1 MSGGPRAGTGEAAHV
16 DAAVGV
22 DVGGTHLRGAVVGRG
37 GALGPVRRRRSRTA
51 DGAAL
56 VADVAAA
63 ADDLDPSGSLPL
75 GVGMAGLVD
84 RDGRFLYGPNVG
96 VRDLPLAAD
105 LRTATGRAVTVLNDA
120 TAAVVGEHRLGAARG
135 HDDVVMLTLGT
146 GVGGGL
152 VVGGRLVHGA
162 HGLAAELGHVIIDDG
177 GRDAPSGIAGTLE
190 GYVAGGAVERA
201 AAAAAARGVP
211 GARAVDAVGVLAAA
225 AAGEGWATTLLAEA
239 GHRLGVGLA
248 SLVNALDP
256 GVVVIGGGFGT
267 AAAALLLP
275 AAERALATHVLGGS
289 HRRLPVVRV
298 AALGD
303 DAGLLGAGLAALD
316 AIDVVDAAPGA
327 A

>member
-1 MSGGPRAGTGEAAHV
+1 
-16 DAAVGV
+16 VGFDILGHTV
-22 DVGGTHLRGAVVGRG
+22 A
-37 GALGPVRRRRSRTA
+37 ALGDRVTATRRAKPGVSIRSIR
-51 DGAAL
+51 GV
-56 VADVAAA
+56 VA
-63 ADDLDPSGSLPL
+63 
-75 GVGMAGLVD
+75 
-84 RDGRFLYGPNVG
+84 
-96 VRDLPLAAD
+96 DLPLAAD
-105 LRTATGRAVTVLNDA
+105 LRVATGRTVTVLNDA

-152 VVGGRLVHGA
+152 VCGGRLVLGA
-162 HGLAAELGHVIIDDG
+162 HGLAAELGHVIIEDG

-201 AAAAAARGVP
+201 AAAAVARGVP

-225 AAGEGWATTLLAEA
+225 TAGEDWAATLVAEA
-239 GHRLGVGLA
+239 GRRLGVGLA

-256 GVVVIGGGFGT
+256 GIVVIGGGFGT
-267 AAAALLLP
+267 AAAGLLLP
-275 AAERALATHVLGGS
+275 AAERALAAHVLGGP
-289 HRRLPVVRV
+289 RRPLPSIRV

-316 AIDVVDAAPGA
+316 AAGGA